1 MKAVNKKLGLLA
13 ICAGALTLVAC
24 GGDSASVPLN
34 ISGVAATG
42 LAIDGGTVSVQCVSG
57 TGSATTLPNGSYSV
71 TVQNGQGPCLITVTK
86 GTGPTAVVLRSI
98 SPKTTT
104 GTAVANVTPFTNAI
118 VDALVVA
125 KGAGSVTGLINSAT
139 APSNSELTAAVTAVV
154 AQINSALIAQ
164 SQQALVLDLN
174 TDLLGNP
181 NFVAATTA
189 NPGIGDATDKALDF
203 LVTGTTLPPTL
214 VTAINTATDSV
225 VDPTPTGATGGN

>member
-24 GGDSASVPLN
+24 GGDSATVPLTLR
-34 ISGVAATG
+34 GVAATG
-42 LAIDGGTVSVQCVSG
+42 LAIDGGTVNVQCVTG
-57 TGSATTLPNGSYSV
+57 TGTATTLANGSYSV
-71 TVQNGQGPCLITVTK
+71 TVENGQGPCLITVTK
-86 GTGPTAVVLRSI
+86 GAVVLRSI
-98 SPKTTT
+98 APKTTS

-125 KGAGSVTGLINSAT
+125 KGAGTVTGLINSAT

>member
-24 GGDSASVPLN
+24 GGDSSTVPLTLR
-34 ISGVAATG
+34 GVAATG
-42 LAIDGGTVSVQCVSG
+42 LAIDGGTVNVQCVTG
-57 TGSATTLPNGSYSV
+57 TGTATTLANGSYSV
-71 TVQNGQGPCLITVTK
+71 TVENGQGPCLITVTK
-86 GTGPTAVVLRSI
+86 GAVVLRSI
-98 SPKTTT
+98 APKTTS

-125 KGAGSVTGLINSAT
+125 KGAGTVTGLINSAT